1 MTLGWNRRRR
11 ISGIFGALARARGG
25 IRRGLK
31 RNEGETLVEM
41 AISTAIVMMLL
52 FGVFD
57 FSLYF
62 YTYHFV
68 SDAAREATRY
78 AIVRGNMCKTQ
89 TPNQTNCP
97 ATQDEIAS
105 YVQGLGYPGIDPSRL
120 SLSATWNTGSMQSNG
135 HETWTNC
142 GTSDTCKSPGNQV
155 QVTVVYTFPLSVPF
169 LNLQSM
175 NVKSTSSMVIS
186 Q

>member
-1 MTLGWNRRRR
+1 MSFGWNRRRILGR
-11 ISGIFGALARARGG
+11 FRALAGAR
-25 IRRGLK
+25 RRGWK
-31 RNEGETLVEM
+31 RDEGETLVEM

-57 FSLYF
+57 FSAYF

-89 TPNQTNCP
+89 TPNQTNCA
-97 ATQDEIAS
+97 ATGDQIQA
-105 YVQGLGYPGIDPSRL
+105 YVDGLGYPGIDPSRM
-120 SLSATWNTGSMQSNG
+120 SVTSTWNTGALQTNG
-135 HETWTNC
+135 HSTWTSC

>member
-1 MTLGWNRRRR
+1 MAFRLNGRRR
-11 ISGIFGALARARGG
+11 ILGFKALAGARGG

-31 RNEGETLVEM
+31 RDEGETLVEM

-57 FSLYF
+57 FSAYF

-78 AIVRGNMCKTQ
+78 AIVRGNMCGTQ
-89 TPNQTNCP
+89 TPNQTNCD
-97 ATQDEIAS
+97 ATGDQIQA
-105 YVQGLGYPGIDPSRL
+105 YVQGLGYPGIDPSRMTVT
-120 SLSATWNTGSMQSNG
+120 STWNTGTLQTDG
-135 HETWTNC
+135 HETWANC
-142 GTSDTCKSPGNQV
+142 GTSNSCKSPGNQV
-155 QVTVVYTFPLSVPF
+155 QVTVVYTFPLAVPF
-169 LNLQSM
+169 LSLQSM
-175 NVKSTSSMVIS
+175 NVQSTSSMVIS

>member
-1 MTLGWNRRRR
+1 VAHRLNGQRR
-11 ISGIFGALARARGG
+11 ISGVFGALAGARGR

-31 RNEGETLVEM
+31 RDEGETLVEM

-57 FSLYF
+57 FSMYF

-78 AIVRGNMCKTQ
+78 AIVRGNMCGTQ
-89 TPNQTNCP
+89 TPNQTNCD
-97 ATQDEIAS
+97 AGQTEIAS
-105 YVQGLGYPGIDPSRL
+105 YVDGLDYPGIDPSRL
-120 SLSATWNTGSMQSNG
+120 TLTANWNTGIMQTNG
-135 HETWTNC
+135 HETWTSC

-155 QVTVVYTFPLSVPF
+155 EVTVVYTFPLSVPF

-175 NVKSTSSMVIS
+175 NVKSTSQMVIS